1 MFLYK
6 LLVSAL
12 IFCPLSSLAEEGNP
26 TGWLWYQDPAPIKE
40 ETKEPPKD
48 SQPVRR
54 KPKTAV
60 EEMAANRKHY
70 DEVMA
75 KGILYPT
82 IENVTNARRAHDA
95 IISQASQFQ
104 ESWTISELLDQ
115 QTPVDMTSPG
125 ALKLARKE
133 EEKSLEN
140 GLKKLSKTYG
150 LIFVFKKDC
159 PYCHEF
165 APVVRHFAQQY
176 DFNIEGLSEGEGCF
190 EGMSCLKNKG
200 AIEALNPEGAYP
212 LLYLA
217 NPATNDLIPIAKGF
231 ISQRALLENVN
242 SVIKWLEKQG
252 ELS

>member
-1 MFLYK
+1 MCPYRILMVM
-6 LLVSAL
+6 LLPFQAMASD
-12 IFCPLSSLAEEGNP
+12 GKP
-26 TGWLWYQDPAPIKE
+26 TGWLWYQDPTPLVE
-40 ETKEPPKD
+40 EKKQEASKPSNTI
-48 SQPVRR
+48 SQ

-95 IISQASQFQ
+95 IIAQASQFQ
-104 ESWTISELLDQ
+104 ESWTVSELLDQ

-125 ALKLARKE
+125 ALKLARQE
-133 EEKSLEN
+133 EEKSLEE

-150 LIFVFKKDC
+150 LIFVFKEDC

-165 APVVRHFAQQY
+165 APLVKHFAQQY
-176 DFNIEGLSEGEGCF
+176 DFKIEGLSAGEGCF
-190 EGMSCLKNKG
+190 EGMNCLKNKG
-200 AIEALNPEGAYP
+200 AVDALNPEGAYP

-231 ISQRALLENVN
+231 ISQRALLENVKA
-242 SVIKWLEKQG
+242 VIQWLEKQG

>member
-1 MFLYK
+1 M
-6 LLVSAL
+6 
-12 IFCPLSSLAEEGNP
+12 CPYRILMVMLFPFQAMANDGKP
-26 TGWLWYQDPAPIKE
+26 TGWLWYQDPAPLVE
-40 ETKEPPKD
+40 EKKQEASKPSNTV
-48 SQPVRR
+48 SQ

-82 IENVTNARRAHDA
+82 IENVTRARRAHNA
-95 IISQASQFQ
+95 IISQAGQFQ

-133 EEKSLEN
+133 EEQSLED

-150 LIFVFKKDC
+150 LIFVFKEDC

-165 APVVRHFAQQY
+165 APVVKHFAQKY
-176 DFNIEGLSEGEGCF
+176 DFKIEGLSAGEGCF
-190 EGMSCLKNKG
+190 EGMSCLKNEK
-200 AIEALNPEGAYP
+200 AISVVNPDGAYP

-217 NPATNDLIPIAKGF
+217 DPATNELIPIAKGF
-231 ISQRALLENVN
+231 VSQRALLENVKA
-242 SVIKWLEKQG
+242 VIQWLEKQG
-252 ELS
+252 DLS

>member
-1 MFLYK
+1 MRPSKFLMLI
-6 LLVSAL
+6 LLPIQAMASD
-12 IFCPLSSLAEEGNP
+12 GKP
-26 TGWLWYQDPAPIKE
+26 TGWLWYQDPAPVIE
-40 ETKEPPKD
+40 EKQKDPEKTSQAD
-48 SQPVRR
+48 SQ
-54 KPKTAV
+54 KPRTAV
-60 EEMAANRKHY
+60 EEMAANRKQY

-95 IISQASQFQ
+95 VIYQAGQFQ

-115 QTPVDMTSPG
+115 KTPVDMTSPG
-125 ALKLARKE
+125 ALKIVRQE
-133 EEKSLEN
+133 EEKSLEE

-165 APVVRHFAQQY
+165 APVVQHFAQQY
-176 DFNIEGLSEGEGCF
+176 DFNIEGLSAEDGCF

-200 AIEALNPEGAYP
+200 AVETLNPEGAYP

-217 NPATNDLIPIAKGF
+217 NPATNDVIPIAKGF
-231 ISQRALLENVN
+231 ISQSALLENVKYA
-242 SVIKWLEKQG
+242 IKFLEQQG
-252 ELS
+252 GLL